1 MNKILIGY
9 SHPESSLAKFIDKFQ
24 LGINIDPNDQDIDI
38 KLNKLEDD
46 NFLEQIYLNIS
57 KMNNHFANVNL
68 IVKQYM
74 ELT

>member
-46 NFLEQIYLNIS
+46 SFLEQIYSNIS
-57 KMNNHFANVNL
+57 EMNNHFANVNL

-74 ELT
+74 ELI